1 MTNIDNQRKV
11 VIMLVAVVVIAL
23 AGWYWWEYTLS
34 HDFRQAAVAAVAEID
49 TVVDHVRCGE
59 SMEHLNLAVHK
70 AEVEVSNEAD
80 KKAAQELRVY
90 YKVVADGVQHCE
102 QGVELE
108 WMVYQHTTHKTL
120 DLK

>member
-1 MTNIDNQRKV
+1 MTNIEKQRQI
-11 VIMLVAVVVIAL
+11 VIIAVLAVVTL
-23 AGWYWWEYTLS
+23 AGALWWEYTLS

-59 SMEHLNLAVHK
+59 STEHLNLAVHK

-80 KKAAQELRVY
+80 KKAAKELREY

-102 QGVELE
+102 QGVEFQ
-108 WMVYQHTTHKTL
+108 WMMYQHITHKTL
-120 DLK
+120 GLK